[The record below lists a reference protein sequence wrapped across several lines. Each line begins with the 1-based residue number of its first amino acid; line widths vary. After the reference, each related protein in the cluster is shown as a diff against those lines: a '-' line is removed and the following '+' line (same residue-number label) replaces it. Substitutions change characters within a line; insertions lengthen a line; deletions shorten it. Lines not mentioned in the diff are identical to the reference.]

1 VSRRWALTSAGRLS
15 LSLGGAALAL
25 LIFVRVTRELIEG
38 DVSAG
43 DNRILAAVER
53 IRTPWLTSAA
63 VDVTALG
70 SITLVILFSAFALVV
85 LLFLR
90 DWLGALQLLVASTGA
105 GILTLLTKDSIER
118 IRPDTAQRLIIVSGF
133 SYPSGHSV
141 STSALYLTIAI
152 IAGRY
157 VQHSG
162 TRAAI
167 FLAVSVVVVM
177 VGASRVYLGVH
188 YATDVISGIS
198 LGAAWAL
205 LLAGSF
211 AFFGHRR
218 SS

>member
-1 VSRRWALTSAGRLS
+1 MNIPRSIGQLRSIGTLLEFLPTRNLRRRNEEDTRGFGYKVESVSRRWALTSAGRLS

-90 DWLGALQLLVASTGA
+90 DWLGALQLLAASTGA
-105 GILTLLTKDSIER
+105 
-118 IRPDTAQRLIIVSGF
+118 
-133 SYPSGHSV
+133 
-141 STSALYLTIAI
+141 
-152 IAGRY
+152 
-157 VQHSG
+157 
-162 TRAAI
+162 
-167 FLAVSVVVVM
+167 
-177 VGASRVYLGVH
+177 
-188 YATDVISGIS
+188 
-198 LGAAWAL
+198 
-205 LLAGSF
+205 
-211 AFFGHRR
+211 
-218 SS
+218 